1 MIWFACRWVVV
12 VPYSNE
18 SSKHGTR
25 WPIWSSFFPL
35 FFAKE
40 AEKNHVRTF
49 DVLFWDWEAC
59 HLHFSTSSIFRG
71 NENGWCFWKLPKWMI
86 AIGKHMVWPDAQCT
100 RESYVRVGPAWSFWH
115 ANSKN
120 RMWRAYS
127 YMHAPMDTLVGP
139 WSITRSLASSL
150 LPTLL
155 LRTYTIRL
163 SR

>member
-25 WPIWSSFFPL
+25 WPNWSSFFPL

-49 DVLFWDWEAC
+49 DVLFWNWEAW
-59 HLHFSTSSIFRG
+59 HLHFSTSSTFGG
-71 NENGWCFWKLPKWMI
+71 NENGWCFWKVPKWMI
-86 AIGKHMVWPDAQCT
+86 AMVRPDAQCT
-100 RESYVRVGPAWSFWH
+100 RESYVRVGPAWSFCH

-120 RMWRAYS
+120 RMCRVLLHACTNGYS
-127 YMHAPMDTLVGP
+127 DRPVAH
-139 WSITRSLASSL
+139 
-150 LPTLL
+150 
-155 LRTYTIRL
+155 YTFAGFVFAAHTTTPYIRDL